1 MTQWDRRYRVL
12 VHSRAGGRALDVS
25 QLRCKFEIYKNLDEE
40 PNYSVVTI
48 YNLSGA
54 SEKSILENGASV
66 TVEAGYENAA
76 FGLIFSGEII
86 QWARGREDGTDKY
99 LRLVCQDGD
108 HLLTSAFVATTLARG
123 AGQEDIVAAC
133 LSGASAGRLDLA
145 PGSLPR
151 AKTLFGMNRD
161 YLHQAAVTAGGKLY
175 VENGV
180 ANIVSASFAGAALCA
195 DLRPD
200 TGLIGTPEQTDY
212 GVSAKCLLNPCLKL
226 NARVRIDSEYV
237 VPQEARRGTEL
248 SALPTDGVYRI
259 SRINYRGDT
268 RGEEWYCEIEA
279 ENAAATESRDD
290 ETGDKI
296 HCALPGVIEAFD
308 ENEQT
313 VSVRLA
319 VREKVRD
326 ETGEG
331 YTEKEIPVL
340 QNVPIFFPRAGGWSL
355 LFPIQKGDECLVVFC
370 DRCIDGWWQ
379 SGGVQSQAES
389 RSHDYSDGIAL
400 IGPWSQP
407 RRIKAKWPKNGARL
421 TKDSGGCYIE
431 VGSGTVTIAGDCVIT
446 GSLTAGKGGSEGKP
460 GSAHKFYGDVFT
472 AQTKETKLQ
481 SETGVEI
488 ETAAFKINDKEFQ
501 DHAHAG
507 ANAPVEKW
515 Y

>member
-25 QLRCKFEIYKNLDEE
+25 QLRCRFEIYKNLDEE

-123 AGQEDIVAAC
+123 ATQEDIVAAC

-180 ANIVSASFAGAALCA
+180 ANIVSASFASAALCA

-200 TGLIGTPEQTDY
+200 TGLIGIARSMIGLRRRSGEMPAQPVPRSRTRACASTANTSSRRKRAGGRSFPPCRRTAFTASAASTIWAIRAGRSGIARSKPKTPPRQRAATTRQAIRFTAPCPALSRRSTKTSRPFPS
-212 GVSAKCLLNPCLKL
+212 GWPCAKRCATKR
-226 NARVRIDSEYV
+226 AR
-237 VPQEARRGTEL
+237 
-248 SALPTDGVYRI
+248 
-259 SRINYRGDT
+259 DT
-268 RGEEWYCEIEA
+268 RKRKFPSCRTCPSSSRGRAGGACFFPSKRA
-279 ENAAATESRDD
+279 TNASSSSATAASTAGGSRAGCRARPKAAATIIPTASR
-290 ETGDKI
+290 
-296 HCALPGVIEAFD
+296 
-308 ENEQT
+308 
-313 VSVRLA
+313 
-319 VREKVRD
+319 
-326 ETGEG
+326 
-331 YTEKEIPVL
+331 
-340 QNVPIFFPRAGGWSL
+340 
-355 LFPIQKGDECLVVFC
+355 
-370 DRCIDGWWQ
+370 
-379 SGGVQSQAES
+379 
-389 RSHDYSDGIAL
+389 
-400 IGPWSQP
+400 
-407 RRIKAKWPKNGARL
+407 
-421 TKDSGGCYIE
+421 
-431 VGSGTVTIAGDCVIT
+431 
-446 GSLTAGKGGSEGKP
+446 
-460 GSAHKFYGDVFT
+460 
-472 AQTKETKLQ
+472 
-481 SETGVEI
+481 
-488 ETAAFKINDKEFQ
+488 
-501 DHAHAG
+501 
-507 ANAPVEKW
+507 
-515 Y
+515 